1 MPTVTKYVDHIN
13 FQYNNNQ
20 EYGLERSANL
30 SGGETPNYVSLFMQN
45 CFDIPKNSTIN
56 SVKVCLEGR
65 QSRSNTSLY
74 QSQWR
79 LNRFDIIKNWNG
91 YYGSLNEFNNLINSG
106 AIQMENKLTST
117 MNSGNLNDSWKSIEF
132 NVSSQHNFT
141 VDELQS
147 GIRTG
152 LRIYYK
158 GTLGVNVYIRNLR
171 IVVDYTPP
179 PMYYLDL
186 NCYINGS
193 HAGDISTVGTANVYI
208 NGSLVS
214 KNCTDYYTQHYV
226 GTTYKIDVTA
236 NTGWKI
242 SGFNTNPVSFSGTI
256 NGTTNVEPEFSKIR
270 CNVSV
275 SGNGGTVTGG
285 GTYDYGS
292 SVTLTATPNAG
303 YQFVRWSDGNTSQT
317 RTLTVTSDI
326 TLTAI
331 FEAVQ
336 TKPEFTHATFLKP
349 KI

>member
-1 MPTVTKYVDHIN
+1 MATITKYVDHIN

-20 EYGLERSANL
+20 EYGLERSADF
-30 SGGETPNYVSLFMQN
+30 SGSETSNYVSLFMQN

-179 PMYYLDL
+179 PMYYLD
-186 NCYINGS
+186 INGWIDGKS
-193 HAGDISTVGTANVYI
+193 EGDISKSGTADVYI
-208 NGSLVS
+208 NGSLAS
-214 KNCTDYYTQHYV
+214 NDCTDYYTQHYA
-226 GTTYKIDVTA
+226 GTTYEIKDIKAKPGYRYNGV
-236 NTGWKI
+236 K
-242 SGFNTNPVSFSGTI
+242 SGSLSGTLNSTTTVVLSFSKANVYCGAKQ
-256 NGTTNVEPEFSKIR
+256 TNVYNGATETNVYIADKKIYSKK
-270 CNVSV
+270 
-275 SGNGGTVTGG
+275 G
-285 GTYDYGS
+285 
-292 SVTLTATPNAG
+292 
-303 YQFVRWSDGNTSQT
+303 
-317 RTLTVTSDI
+317 
-326 TLTAI
+326 
-331 FEAVQ
+331 
-336 TKPEFTHATFLKP
+336 
-349 KI
+349 